1 VVESLRRTVIG
12 GRIPEKD
19 SQSLV
24 VESLRRTVI
33 GGGMSEKGSHW
44 L

>member
-1 VVESLRRTVIG
+1 MVESLRRAVIG
-12 GRIPEKD
+12 GRISEKD